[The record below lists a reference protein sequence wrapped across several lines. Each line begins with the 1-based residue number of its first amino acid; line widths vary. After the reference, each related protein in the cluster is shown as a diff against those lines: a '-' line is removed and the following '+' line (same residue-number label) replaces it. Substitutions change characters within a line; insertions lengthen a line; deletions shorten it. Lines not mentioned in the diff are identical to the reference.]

1 MKVNVPTTTHLTF
14 CMAIFDYKIVLL
26 TRGSLFSQQCNQF
39 DSTPRSSAKSSP
51 LGLVY
56 LSRCAARKVSFRL
69 TAHESNAE
77 PMAHVAVKLLKNERN
92 EKNVAILGFFRADVF
107 LDVDGDRWG
116 DVCKTGGRSEIRDFF
131 ILQRIRFCA
140 HISQECRS
148 ARLQLWPQRRG
159 RWRTRICREVVEV
172 KSRLLR

>member
-77 PMAHVAVKLLKNERN
+77 PMAHVAVKNERN

-116 DVCKTGGRSEIRDFF
+116 ECSRSEIRDFF

-148 ARLQLWPQRRG
+148 ARLQL
-159 RWRTRICREVVEV
+159 
-172 KSRLLR
+172 

>member
-14 CMAIFDYKIVLL
+14 CMAIFDKIVLL

-77 PMAHVAVKLLKNERN
+77 PMAHVAAKLLKNERN
-92 EKNVAILGFFRADVF
+92 EKNVAILGFFRADVV
-107 LDVDGDRWG
+107 LDVDGDRRG
-116 DVCKTGGRSEIRDFF
+116 ECSGVRSEIR
-131 ILQRIRFCA
+131 
-140 HISQECRS
+140 
-148 ARLQLWPQRRG
+148 
-159 RWRTRICREVVEV
+159 
-172 KSRLLR
+172 